1 MDVSESREICKDSA
15 MWKSVASAYPP
26 GVSAWVTELLLC
38 QMAHE
43 ERKAILSCVLR
54 IALTCWN
61 IGNFNG
67 AMEIVAGLK

>member
-1 MDVSESREICKDSA
+1 MNLVSLRKTFTNIK
-15 MWKSVASAYPP
+15 VYPWFQ
-26 GVSAWVTELLLC
+26 VSAWVTELVLTSTP
-38 QMAHE
+38 E
-43 ERKAILSCVLR
+43 DRKATLACILR